1 MANPTVP
8 YVGQD
13 GRLWINVS
21 ETKTLPATEFG
32 WVQNIITDGLTLTAP
47 ASATVLAGSE
57 LTIRNGGVPKTGA
70 PAGTGDDG
78 SIGFILTPA
87 SGDGVTGNGFTAAVN
102 KGVTYVK
109 SGGKVGDEIT
119 LACGGANTAKA
130 WNVANVKGALANWTR
145 TA

>member
-1 MANPTVP
+1 MANPVTP
-8 YVGQD
+8 YAGPD

-21 ETKTLPATEFG
+21 ENKTLAATEFG
-32 WVQNIITDGLTLTAP
+32 WVQNVITDGLTLTAP

-57 LTIRNGGVPKTGA
+57 LTIRNGGVKKTNST
-70 PAGTGDDG
+70 AGSGDDG
-78 SIGFILTPA
+78 SVGFVLTPA
-87 SGDGVTGNGFTAAVN
+87 SGDGVTGNGFTAAIN

-130 WNVANVKGALANWTR
+130 WNFSKVKGALANWTR

>member
-1 MANPTVP
+1 MANPVTP

-21 ETKTLPATEFG
+21 ETKTLAATEFG
-32 WVQNIITDGLTLTAP
+32 WVQNIITDGLTLTLP

-57 LTIRNGGVPKTGA
+57 IVIRNGGVPQTSST
-70 PAGTGDDG
+70 AGSGDDG
-78 SIGFILTPA
+78 SVGYVVTPA

-109 SGGKVGDEIT
+109 SGGKVGDEIV

-130 WNVANVKGALANWTR
+130 WNVASVKGALANFTR